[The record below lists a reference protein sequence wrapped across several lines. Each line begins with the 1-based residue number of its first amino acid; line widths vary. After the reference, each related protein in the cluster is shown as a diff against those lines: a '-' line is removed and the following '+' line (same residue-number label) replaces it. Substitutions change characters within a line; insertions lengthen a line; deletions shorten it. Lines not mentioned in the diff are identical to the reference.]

1 MKIAISSMGNDLDAQ
16 VDPRF
21 GRCQRFII
29 VDPNTM
35 EFEVME
41 NSSATAAGGAGIATA
56 QAITGKGVEVILTGH
71 CGPNAF
77 NVLEAA
83 GTKVMTN
90 VSGPVRQAVEGYK
103 QGKYQASEKADTAPH
118 SGMGR
123 R

>member
-1 MKIAISSMGNDLDAQ
+1 MGNDLDAQ

>member
-1 MKIAISSMGNDLDAQ
+1 MKIAISSMGTDLDAQ
-16 VDPRF
+16 VDSRF

-29 VDPNTM
+29 VEPDTM
-35 EFEVME
+35 KFEVLE
-41 NSSATAAGGAGIATA
+41 NSGATAAGGAGIATA

-83 GTKVMTN
+83 GVKVMTD
-90 VSGPVRQAVEGYK
+90 VSGTVRHAIEGYK
-103 QGKYQASEKADTAPH
+103 MGKYQASQKADTAPH